1 LGYWDNTGEFIKIFR
16 DLVSGLIGSGF
27 FALAPALIICAAI
40 LCFHKGRPVKLR
52 VTCALLLPVV
62 IGATVHLFA
71 SEEPYVLSF
80 ARIGDMWKDGRAQEA
95 GGALAGGI
103 SELFAFLFGKAGAA
117 IVLISLALILCFTI
131 INRAIIILIAVYRN
145 RERREYVP
153 APVKEMPSRPA
164 PPRVAPQR
172 AATPRAARR
181 VIDIAMDDPAP
192 PRKEAPEAARAPLY
206 DSTPAVI
213 TPAQAV
219 LSESAAAE
227 DVFTPPPDFP
237 EPPPPPTGE
246 FTPPDA
252 DEAHVYGGE
261 YRPEYAYP
269 PIDILASG
277 SGEGR
282 VDATEEKRMNAE
294 RLTTAFRSFGVNV
307 RVTNATRGPSI
318 TRYEATLEPGVK
330 LSRLTSLADDIALS
344 LGVASVRISAMPD
357 MVSTVG
363 VEVPNK
369 VISKVYLRDIIESPE
384 FRKAQSKLTFAI
396 GKNISGESIVGNIA
410 KLTHMLVA
418 GTTGSGKS
426 VCLNSLILS
435 ILYKATPD
443 DVRFIMIDPKIVE
456 FRVFNGIPH
465 LLVPVVTDVKKAAGA
480 LQWAVAEM
488 ERRYHMFAE
497 INARDLAGYNR
508 SMAKSGEAAAPQ
520 IVIVI
525 DELADLMMTCGKE
538 VEESVVRV
546 AQKGRAAGIHLVIA
560 TQSPRADVITGLM
573 KANIPSRIALKVSSA
588 LESRIIL
595 DAGGGADKLVGNGDM
610 LFSPVGASKPMRV
623 QGTWVTDEEREEV
636 VEFIKRQSETQ
647 YSEEVISEIDRAA
660 QEREAGKQA
669 GEDAAADHDELL
681 PQAVDMIFETGQAS
695 VSMLQRRLKLGFS
708 RAGRI
713 VDQMEQMGIV
723 GASEGSKPRQILISQ
738 QDWREM
744 QWGQLTVNNEQLT
757 MNNEQLTT
765 DEGQEAADE

>member
-1 LGYWDNTGEFIKIFR
+1 VRFR
-16 DLVSGLIGSGF
+16 V
-27 FALAPALIICAAI
+27 
-40 LCFHKGRPVKLR
+40 V
-52 VTCALLLPVV
+52 CALLLPVV
-62 IGATVHLFA
+62 IGALVHLFA
-71 SEEPYVLSF
+71 CDAEYDVSF
-80 ARIGDMWKDGRAQEA
+80 PMFRQLWQDGRALTA
-95 GGALAGGI
+95 GGAVSGGLAVM
-103 SELFAFLFGKAGAA
+103 FMYLFGKIGTA
-117 IVLISLALILCFTI
+117 IVFICSGLFLMLAAFNRTISGLVDA
-131 INRAIIILIAVYRN
+131 YRRRER
-145 RERREYVP
+145 RERREYPPEPVREPEPIRREP
-153 APVKEMPSRPA
+153 AA
-164 PPRVAPQR
+164 
-172 AATPRAARR
+172 AARRRKR
-181 VIDIAMDDPAP
+181 VIDIALDDPISPPPDAP
-192 PRKEAPEAARAPLY
+192 DDDAPFYDAR
-206 DSTPAVI
+206 PAVT
-213 TPAQAV
+213 TPAQAAGDARDGEDDGV
-219 LSESAAAE
+219 TETEKRGRGRGSKKSSAP
-227 DVFTPPPDFP
+227 DGDSVFTPPAESAPDGGQ
-237 EPPPPPTGE
+237 GE
-246 FTPPDA
+246 D
-252 DEAHVYGGE
+252 GGE

-282 VDATEEKRMNAE
+282 VDATEEKRINSE

-307 RVTNATRGPSI
+307 RVTNSTRGPSI

-330 LSRLTSLADDIALS
+330 LSRLTGLADDIALS

-363 VEVPNK
+363 IEVPNK

-384 FRKAQSKLTFAI
+384 FRRAQSKLTFAI

-480 LQWAVAEM
+480 LQWAVVEM

-497 INARDLAGYNR
+497 INARDLEGYNR
-508 SMAKSGEAAAPQ
+508 SMVKKGETTVPQ
-520 IVIVI
+520 IIIVI

-647 YSEEVISEIDRAA
+647 YSEEVISEIDRVAE
-660 QEREAGKQA
+660 ERDAGKQG

-681 PQAVDMIFETGQAS
+681 PQAVDVIFETGQAS
-695 VSMLQRRLKLGFS
+695 VSMLQRRLKLGYS
-708 RAGRI
+708 RAARI
-713 VDQMEQMGIV
+713 VDQMEQLGVV
-723 GASEGSKPRQILISQ
+723 GAFEGSKPRQILISQ
-738 QDWREM
+738 QNWREM
-744 QWGQLTVNNEQLT
+744 QYINGTAPLGQLTI
-757 MNNEQLTT
+757 NNEQLTT
-765 DEGQEAADE
+765 DEELETEDL